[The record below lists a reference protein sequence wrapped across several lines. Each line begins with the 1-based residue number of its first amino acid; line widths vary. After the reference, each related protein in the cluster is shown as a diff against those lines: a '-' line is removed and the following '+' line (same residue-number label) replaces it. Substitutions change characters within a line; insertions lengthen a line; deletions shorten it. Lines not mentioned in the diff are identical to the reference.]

1 MSLTNSVN
9 HLLETLMKRASL
21 PPPAQSLRV
30 YVGERPCGWAS
41 APAAQAVRRAFASYG
56 TDQEIRL
63 PADANILADVAIALR
78 DAGVLNGWRDEL
90 LDIICEAG
98 TAVSRIERAVMRPLG
113 LSTQSVHLNAFA
125 PDGNMWIAQR
135 SPHKSTD
142 PGMWDTL
149 VGGLIASGETPALAL
164 LRESHEEAG
173 LLPSDLTRCREVG
186 RFMVSRQVPEGYQ
199 VEAVTVTDCVLDAAC
214 QPVNQDGEVA
224 LIRTAHPAETLDMIQ
239 AGLFTTEA
247 ALSILLSLKQAGVG
261 EHTQGRVVV
270 G

>member
-1 MSLTNSVN
+1 M
-9 HLLETLMKRASL
+9 LEALMERASL
-21 PPPAQSLRV
+21 PPPVQSLRV

-41 APAAQAVRRAFASYG
+41 PQAAQALRHAFPSY
-56 TDQEIRL
+56 EKNKEFKL
-63 PADANILADVAIALR
+63 PADADILADVAVALR
-78 DAGVLNGWRDEL
+78 EAGALNGWRNEL
-90 LDIICEAG
+90 LDIICETG
-98 TAVSRIERAVMRPLG
+98 TTVSRIERAVMRPLG
-113 LSTQSVHLNAFA
+113 LATQSVHLNAFT

-173 LLPSDLTRCREVG
+173 LLPSDLVRRREIG
-186 RFMVSRQVPEGYQ
+186 RFVVSRQVPEGYQ

-224 LIRTAHPAETLDMIQ
+224 LIRTAHPAEALDMIQ

-247 ALSILLSLKQAGVG
+247 ALSILLSMKQAATG
-261 EHTQGRVVV
+261 EHIQGRVVV